1 MLMVDGEGL
10 PLSAFTLSANE
21 AEVNAIETLVDVRVC
36 KRKPKRALYDKA
48 ADADWVRERLA
59 ARGIE
64 LITPHRRNRTKPPL
78 QDGRS
83 LRRFKRRYKVERTIS
98 WLFNNRRLITRWEF
112 YPELFEGFVHLACL
126 YTIVR
131 RF

>member
-1 MLMVDGEGL
+1 MLMVDGEGT
-10 PLSAFTLSANE
+10 PLSAFTLSASE
-21 AEVNAIETLVDVRVC
+21 AEVNTIETLVDQRVIA
-36 KRKPKRALYDKA
+36 KKPPRVLYDKA
-48 ADADWVRERLA
+48 ADADWLRERLG

-64 LITPHRRNRTKPPL
+64 LISPHRRNRTKPPI

-83 LRRFKRRYKVERTIS
+83 LRRYARRYKVERTIS
-98 WLFNNRRLITRWEF
+98 WLFNNRRLITRWEY

-126 YTIVR
+126 YTILR